1 MTRMPTIPG
10 TLPKRHVKSLLIAS
24 ISLAHCSVAPLAIAQ
39 VNPNDRAAADALF
52 EEGKASLKSGD
63 WATACDKFQRSL
75 GLDPSA
81 STLVKTAR
89 CHEHDGHSKA
99 AWADYARALELLRAR
114 AKLSKHDRDLISI
127 IESAKGS
134 LESKLGRLRVQVSPK
149 PNQLTLTLDGEVI
162 EFDSDGLLL
171 EPGTHTIGATAPGY
185 HAPALQVTIAPGQ
198 AQDIELQL
206 VADAEPA
213 TPQPSVAPEPSP
225 TAAPA
230 AAVEPIATAS
240 PLAVNAHAQA
250 PSPAPGRGQR
260 TVGYVAGGTGLALLG
275 TAAYFGIRT
284 ASLVSDAHADNH
296 CDSAMNCDPI
306 GLGLIADANREQT
319 KAIAF
324 GTAGAVFTG
333 LGLALL
339 LTAPSSR
346 KATTALYERMLFV
359 VSPWGGNL
367 GGTF

>member
-1 MTRMPTIPG
+1 MTQTPTIPSP
-10 TLPKRHVKSLLIAS
+10 LLRRQVKRLLIAL
-24 ISLAHCSVAPLAIAQ
+24 ISLAHCSVPLAIAQ
-39 VNPNDRAAADALF
+39 TNPNDRAAADALF

-63 WATACDKFQRSL
+63 WATACGKFQRSL

-89 CHEHDGHSKA
+89 CHEHDGHSKT
-99 AWADYARALELLRAR
+99 AWADYARALELLRTR
-114 AKLSKHDRDLISI
+114 AKPSKHDRDLISM

-134 LESKLGRLRVQVSPK
+134 LESKLGRVRVQVSPK
-149 PNQLTLTLDGEVI
+149 PNQLTLTVDGEVI
-162 EFDSDGLLL
+162 ELDSDGWLL
-171 EPGTHTIGATAPGY
+171 EPGVHTIGATAPGF
-185 HAPALQVTIAPGQ
+185 HAPAVHVTMAAGQ
-198 AQDIELQL
+198 AQSIELQL

-213 TPQPSVAPEPSP
+213 TTQLPVAPEPSQI
-225 TAAPA
+225 AAPA
-230 AAVEPIATAS
+230 PVVEPIATAS
-240 PLAVNAHAQA
+240 PLGVNTHAQA

-260 TVGYVAGGTGLALLG
+260 TVGYIAGGTGLALLG

-296 CDSAMNCDPI
+296 CDSAMNCDPT
-306 GLGLIADANREQT
+306 GLGLIADANRDQT
-319 KAIAF
+319 RAIAF
-324 GTAGAVFTG
+324 GAAGAVFSG
-333 LGLALL
+333 LGLALV

-346 KATTALYERMLFV
+346 KTTTALYDRMLLV